1 MKRVPILVAV
11 LSLASLVALGA
22 SAGACDKKSGKS
34 SSYAVSFDEP
44 VHFSDR
50 YDLRDVDFI
59 VSTTNRKVDLLLTE
73 RGVALQLSD
82 RVLRRIDEKEN
93 DIDEDDSRLGAIIKT
108 AVLSSVRS
116 VLSHSAEVE
125 YRDIKSVDYRNGEL
139 ILRGWDNDRLFVE
152 KNADDGHVMRQFS
165 DDDARDFVRE
175 LRSRLEQERR

>member
-1 MKRVPILVAV
+1 MKRVSILVAV
-11 LSLASLVALGA
+11 ASLASLVALA
-22 SAGACDKKSGKS
+22 TAAGACDRKSGK

-44 VHFSDR
+44 VHFADR

-82 RVLRRIDEKEN
+82 RVLRRIDEKER

-125 YRDIKSVDYRNGEL
+125 YGDIKSVDYRNGE
-139 ILRGWDNDRLFVE
+139 IVIKGWDGDRLFVE
-152 KNADDGHVMRQFS
+152 KNTDNDHVMRQFS

-175 LRSRLEQERR
+175 LRSRLEHERR